1 MMNYLNEY
9 KKWLD
14 FEELDKEL
22 RKELEEIKNDENAI
36 KERFHAPMSFGTA
49 GLRSIIRAGLDG
61 MNIYTVSQATQGLAQ
76 LVIKNGKQ
84 KDGVVIA
91 CDTRTKSELFA
102 RTCACVLCANGIKV
116 YIFDAPRPTPLLSY
130 AIRELKTAAGINIT
144 ASHNPKQYNGYKAY
158 WSDGA
163 QISPEQAK
171 VVSDAINS
179 VDIFAGVK
187 SMDFDEGVKSG
198 LIEIIGEEID
208 EKYINVVLS
217 QSVNPA
223 AIPEIADSFKVVYTP
238 FHGTGRILIPEVLKR
253 SGLKHLYC
261 VKEQMIP
268 DGTFPTVKSPNPEDK
283 EGFNLA
289 IEVAKREGC
298 DLIVGTDPDADR
310 VGVILKTDK
319 GEFISL
325 TGNQIGCM
333 LISYI
338 IEARKLT
345 GTLDQNACV
354 IKSIV
359 SSPLADAICKK
370 NDVTLMDVLTGFKFI
385 GEKMTEFEETKQYSY
400 IFGFEESYG
409 YLCGTYARDK
419 DAVSAS
425 LLIVEMAA
433 FYAKRGKTLYDV
445 LRGIFEEYG
454 YFIEGVQNVA
464 FPGIDGAE
472 NMKKLMENLRTNY
485 PCELAGQKITAVED
499 YLISQRKYSDGKTEK
514 ILLPSSNVLCFI
526 TECGD
531 KIFVRPSGTEPKVK
545 FYYLV
550 SDECEKASLDK
561 IDSYKEAVSLL
572 LK

>member
-1 MMNYLNEY
+1 MNYLNEY

-14 FEELDKEL
+14 FEELDGELKEEL
-22 RKELEEIKNDENAI
+22 CAIADDDKEI
-36 KERFHAPMSFGTA
+36 KERFYAPMSFGTA
-49 GLRSIIRAGLDG
+49 GLRSIIRAGLNG
-61 MNIYTVSQATQGLAQ
+61 MNVYTVAQATQGLAK
-76 LVIKNGKQ
+76 LVTENGRE

-91 CDTRTKSELFA
+91 CDTRIKSELFA
-102 RTCACVLCANGIKV
+102 RTCARVLAANGIKV

-171 VVSDAINS
+171 VVSDAIDS
-179 VDIFAGVK
+179 VDIFTGVK
-187 SMDFDEGVKSG
+187 KIDFDEGVKSG
-198 LIEIIGEEID
+198 LIEVIGKDID
-208 EKYINVVLS
+208 EKYMAVVLN
-217 QSVNPA
+217 QSVNKD
-223 AIPEIADSFKVVYTP
+223 AISDIADSFKVVYTP
-238 FHGTGRILIPEVLKR
+238 FHGTGRILIPEVLTR
-253 SGLKHLYC
+253 RGLKHLFC
-261 VKEQMIP
+261 VEEQMIP
-268 DGTFPTVKSPNPEDK
+268 DGSFPTVKSPNPEDK
-283 EGFNLA
+283 EGFSLA
-289 IEVAKREGC
+289 IEIAKKEGC
-298 DLIVGTDPDADR
+298 DLCVGSDPDADR
-310 VGVILKTDK
+310 VGVILRTDK
-319 GEFISL
+319 GEFIPL

-345 GTLDQNACV
+345 GTLPANACV

-370 NDVTLMDVLTGFKFI
+370 NGITIMDVLTGFKFI
-385 GEKMTEFEETKQYSY
+385 GEKMTEFEETKEYSY

-425 LLIVEMAA
+425 MLIVEMAA
-433 FYAKRGKTLYDV
+433 FYAKQGKTLYDV
-445 LRGIFEEYG
+445 LCGIFEEYG
-454 YFIEGVQNVA
+454 YYMEGVQNVS

-472 NMKKLMENLRTNY
+472 NMKKLMETLRTNA
-485 PCELAGQKITAVED
+485 PKSLAGKKVTVLED
-499 YLISQRKYSDGKTEK
+499 YLCSVKTGSDGSTEK
-514 ILLPSSNVLCFI
+514 ILLPKSNVLCFV
-526 TECGD
+526 TDCGD
-531 KIFVRPSGTEPKVK
+531 KIFVRPSGTEPKIK

-550 SDECEKASLDK
+550 SDKDEKSASAK
-561 IDSYKEAVSLL
+561 VESYKEAVSLL